1 VPEITIIS
9 PTYNERENV
18 AHLYKRIDDALPS
31 LDWELVFV
39 DDDSPD
45 GTADQVRELA
55 SDDSRVRVIQRL
67 HRRGLSGAV
76 IEGALSSSAPYIAV
90 IDADLQHDETL
101 LSAMLEKLRSSP
113 ETDLVVASRYTK
125 DGSTGDWDGT
135 RERISR
141 LAISLGQSVTRVD
154 LSDPMS
160 GFFMIRRPVFMTVAH
175 NLANEGFK
183 ILLDIL
189 ATSERKL
196 NVEEIPYE
204 FRTRQF
210 GESKLDSLVAL
221 HYVRLL
227 LDKTLGRILPVRFI
241 MFAGVNFLGLFL
253 HLLVLWMAFEVS
265 GLSFT
270 TSQVIATLIA
280 MTSNYLLNNQFTY
293 YDRRLRGTK
302 LVLGLLT
309 FYVICSVGVVA
320 NVGMANYLYDFDGI
334 WWIAGLAG
342 SLVGLVWN
350 YAVTANVTWRN

>member
-1 VPEITIIS
+1 MPELTIIS

-18 AHLYKRIDDALPS
+18 GHLYERIKEALS
-31 LDWELVFV
+31 ALDWELVFV

-45 GTADQVRELA
+45 GTADRVRELA
-55 SDDSRVRVIQRL
+55 ATDSRVRVIQRL

-76 IEGALSSSAPYIAV
+76 IEGALSSSAPYVAV
-90 IDADLQHDETL
+90 IDADLQHDESL
-101 LSAMLEKLRSSP
+101 LPAMLAKLRSS
-113 ETDLVVASRYTK
+113 ENTDLIVASRYT
-125 DGSTGDWDGT
+125 GGGGVGDWSGT

-141 LAISLGQSVTRVD
+141 FAISLGQTVTRVD

-189 ATSERKL
+189 ATSGRKL
-196 NVEEIPYE
+196 IVEEIPYE
-204 FRTRQF
+204 FRSRQF

-241 MFAGVNFLGLFL
+241 MFAGVNFFGILV
-253 HLLVLWMAFEVS
+253 HLLVLWIALEI
-265 GLSFT
+265 GTLGFT
-270 TSQVIATLIA
+270 LSQVIATLIS

-293 YDRRLRGTK
+293 YDRRLRGSK
-302 LVLGLLT
+302 LLLGLMT
-309 FYVICSVGVVA
+309 FYLICSVGVVA
-320 NVGMANYLYDFDGI
+320 NVGMANYLYDFEGI

>member
-1 VPEITIIS
+1 
-9 PTYNERENV
+9 
-18 AHLYKRIDDALPS
+18 
-31 LDWELVFV
+31 
-39 DDDSPD
+39 
-45 GTADQVRELA
+45 
-55 SDDSRVRVIQRL
+55 
-67 HRRGLSGAV
+67 
-76 IEGALSSSAPYIAV
+76 
-90 IDADLQHDETL
+90 
-101 LSAMLEKLRSSP
+101 LEKLRNAP
-113 ETDLVVASRYTK
+113 ETDLVVASRYTAE
-125 DGSTGDWDGT
+125 GSTGDWDGT

-160 GFFMIRRPVFMTVAH
+160 GFFMIRRPVFMMVAH
-175 NLANEGFK
+175 DLANEGFK

-221 HYVRLL
+221 HYIRLL
-227 LDKTLGRILPVRFI
+227 LDKTLGRFLPVRFI
-241 MFAGVNFLGLFL
+241 MFAGVNFLGLLL
-253 HLLVLWMAFEVS
+253 HLIVLWFSFEVS

-270 TSQVIATLIA
+270 LSQVIATLIA

-293 YDRRLRGTK
+293 YDRRLRGSK
-302 LVLGLLT
+302 LVLGLLS

-320 NVGMANYLYDFDGI
+320 NVGLANYLYDFDGI